1 LSIYLTHIYIGQ
13 MKGLENI
20 SQLVFPNIK
29 NIYIFTSKTE
39 MEEDLLRKKKEKKK
53 GPKSLYIGNSKNN

>member
-1 LSIYLTHIYIGQ
+1 

-39 MEEDLLRKKKEKKK
+39 MEEDLLRKKKKKK
-53 GPKSLYIGNSKNN
+53 KKKKNF